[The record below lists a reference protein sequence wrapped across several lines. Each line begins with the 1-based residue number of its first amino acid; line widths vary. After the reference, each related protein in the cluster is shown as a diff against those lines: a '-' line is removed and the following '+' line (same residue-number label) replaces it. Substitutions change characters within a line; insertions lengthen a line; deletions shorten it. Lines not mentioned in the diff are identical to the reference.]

1 MLIIETWYPA
11 SILSI
16 ATKYRKKH
24 TLYIKFLDD
33 FTKVNVEKMSK
44 NHNQAYEILV
54 KVTQICY
61 NGLHLGN
68 FCAGWSRYKG
78 PNPGLYNKYR
88 GLQMGKVLKLI
99 VQDGVLWAGKQETA
113 TSAGL
118 SAGISPPIPLDSP
131 QWNDWL
137 TSHKQFN
144 FKGAAGHFSARCETR
159 NGSNY
164 WYAYRRRSGKLNKVY
179 LGKSEEITLARL
191 EHVAANLA
199 GKTVLTQL
207 TLSTEP
213 QNNLPHKSWINSS
226 FPTLTKIRPPIL
238 PPNLITRPRLNEK
251 IISPVTFICAPGGF
265 GKSTLLNAWQQERS
279 DMPIA
284 WAALDADDNHLL
296 RFWSTVVMA
305 LQAVA
310 PGLGKN
316 LLPHLQVSS
325 SVTPSEIVAWLTNE
339 IINAKGDFS
348 CIGLILD
355 DYHHIQH
362 ADIHAS
368 IQALLEHLP
377 PVLQL
382 IIAGRTRPPIA
393 LGRLRAQGIVTELEM
408 DDLRFTL
415 EEGIDFLQQHI
426 SEQPLAYGD
435 METLV
440 KRTGGWAAG
449 LTLAVLALNKQQDRR
464 RFIDTFS
471 GAHLFLREY
480 FMETALHQQ
489 PEAVQTFLLK
499 TSILK
504 QLTGGLCDAVT
515 GQTDGA
521 QMLAHLWQEN
531 LFMVRSEEQAWYH
544 YHDLFAEMLQGQ
556 LQVQFPDQIPDL
568 HRRAAAWYRRQ
579 NASADAVR
587 HLLAIED
594 WEEAASLIEDVV
606 LRELVE
612 YGEDSRLLRWIQQL
626 PESVF
631 QHHKTLLFVY
641 LRLAKLAMHPAE
653 VERFLQRLETN
664 LVRKPDEKMTED
676 EVEVL
681 AEVRTIRQRKMAG
694 DMTFPLADV
703 SDSRW
708 QLLDALW
715 IVEAY
720 YIPQT
725 EAVGAR
731 LYEIYE
737 QAREQG
743 NLFVVLI
750 AGADCA
756 NRAFLRGHLRQSEKI
771 IYQVLQQALTQRGKL
786 PEPASIVLIIL
797 GQISLARNELTQAR
811 QLMQQATAVDP
822 NPTSSNMPVN
832 IAITRAKLQSTLGNH
847 EAARSTIQA
856 ARTLQTQRPS
866 GAWRDQDLA
875 AYEAWFCTRQGNCA
889 EAERLLTEAAAEE
902 DHALTKLVRAEM
914 LLCQGQA
921 AAAEAILTDFV
932 AQYPFGFPNE
942 PSLSARVL
950 LALVLFKQHKLY
962 QARQTLAE
970 AVRLAAPERFI
981 RPFLDYGP
989 QPISLLALLLHTE
1002 NLTAESQ
1009 GFIHEILQL
1018 LGHTDDVSRLLPE
1031 ENLKSLAAAAS
1042 ITEREQDVLRL
1053 VSEGL
1058 SNREIAAELCISPG
1072 TVKTHLANIYGKLEV
1087 NNRVQAVAEAQML
1100 KSI

>member
-1 MLIIETWYPA
+1 MEKAAKPIVKDG
-11 SILSI
+11 ILWGGG
-16 ATKYRKKH
+16 R
-24 TLYIKFLDD
+24 
-33 FTKVNVEKMSK
+33 
-44 NHNQAYEILV
+44 
-54 KVTQICY
+54 
-61 NGLHLGN
+61 
-68 FCAGWSRYKG
+68 
-78 PNPGLYNKYR
+78 
-88 GLQMGKVLKLI
+88 
-99 VQDGVLWAGKQETA
+99 ETA
-113 TSAGL
+113 V
-118 SAGISPPIPLDSP
+118 SPPIPLDSP
-131 QWNDWL
+131 QWDGWL
-137 TSHKQFN
+137 TNHKQFK
-144 FKGAAGHFSARCETR
+144 FKGTAGHFSARRETR
-159 NGSNY
+159 HGNNY
-164 WYAYRRRSGKLNKVY
+164 WYAYRRRNGILNKVY
-179 LGKSEEITLARL
+179 LGKSEEITPARL
-191 EHVAANLA
+191 EQAAADLA

-207 TLSTEP
+207 TLSSEP
-213 QNNLPHKSWINSS
+213 QNTSPHKSWINNS
-226 FPTLTKIRPPIL
+226 FPSLTKIRPPIL

-251 IISPVTFICAPGGF
+251 ISSPVTLICAPGGF

-279 DMPIA
+279 DMPVA
-284 WAALDADDNHLL
+284 WAGLDPDDNHLL
-296 RFWSTVVMA
+296 RFWQTVVMA
-305 LQAVA
+305 LQAVV

-316 LLPHLQVSS
+316 MLPFLQVSS
-325 SVTPSEIVAWLTNE
+325 SVTPSEIVARLTNE
-339 IINAKGDFS
+339 IINAKGDFP

-355 DYHHIQH
+355 DYHHIQNPN
-362 ADIHAS
+362 IHVS
-368 IQALLEHLP
+368 IQTLLEHLP

-382 IIAGRTRPPIA
+382 IIASRARPPIA

-435 METLV
+435 MEALV

-449 LTLAVLALNKQQDRR
+449 LTLAVLALNKQEDRR
-464 RFIDTFS
+464 HFMDTFS

-521 QMLAHLWQEN
+521 RMLTHLWQEN

-544 YHDLFAEMLQGQ
+544 YHDLFAEMLSDQ
-556 LQVQFPDQIPDL
+556 LQMQFPDQIPDL
-568 HRRAAAWYRRQ
+568 HRRAAAWYREQ

-594 WEEAASLIEDVV
+594 WEEAAFLIEDVT
-606 LRELVE
+606 LRELAE
-612 YGEDSRLLRWIQQL
+612 SGEDSRLLRWLQQL

-641 LRLAKLAMHPAE
+641 LRLAKLASHPTE
-653 VERFLQRLETN
+653 VERFLQRLEIN
-664 LVRKPDEKMTED
+664 LVGKPDEEMTQD
-676 EVEVL
+676 EMEVL
-681 AEVRTIRQRKMAG
+681 AEIRTIRQRKMAG
-694 DMTFPLADV
+694 DMTISPADV
-703 SDSRW
+703 SDPRW

-715 IVEAY
+715 IVEPY

-725 EAVGAR
+725 EIVEAR

-737 QAREQG
+737 QARAQG

-771 IYQVLQQALTQRGKL
+771 IYQVLQQVLTQRGKL

-797 GQISLARNELTQAR
+797 GQISLVRNELAQAR
-811 QLMQQATAVDP
+811 QLLQQAAAVDP

-832 IAITRAKLQSTLGNH
+832 SAITRAKLESTMGNH

-856 ARTLQTQRPS
+856 ARALQAQRPS
-866 GAWRDQDLA
+866 GVWRDQDLA
-875 AYEAWFCTRQGNCA
+875 AYEAGFCVRQGDCA
-889 EAERLLTEAAAEE
+889 EAERLLNEATEED
-902 DHALTKLVRAEM
+902 DHALSKLVRAEM
-914 LLCQGQA
+914 LVCQDQA

-942 PSLSARVL
+942 PSLDARVL
-950 LALVLFKQHKLY
+950 LALALFRQHKMY
-962 QARQTLAE
+962 QARQALAE
-970 AVRLAAPERFI
+970 AVRLAAPERFL
-981 RPFLDYGP
+981 RPFLKHGP
-989 QPISLLALLLHTE
+989 QLVSLLALMLHTE
-1002 NLTAESQ
+1002 NLTSESQ
-1009 GFIHEILQL
+1009 GFIREILQL
-1018 LGHTDDVSRLLPE
+1018 LGHTDDLSHLLPE
-1031 ENLKSLAAAAS
+1031 ENLKSLAVAAS

-1053 VSEGL
+1053 ISEGL
-1058 SNREIAAELCISPG
+1058 SNREIAADLCISPG

-1087 NNRVQAVAEAQML
+1087 NCRVQAVAEAQML
-1100 KSI
+1100 KLI